1 DATPGGYPD
10 SVQISFNGIK
20 TIDRVVVYTL
30 QDNYNAPVEPSD
42 TLTFTAYGVRD
53 FYVEGLAGSSWIALG
68 AAVSGNNLVKRTV
81 SFPATSVSAIRVTIT
96 NALASY
102 SRLTE
107 IEAWGTSGASAPVST
122 VTTLSGAPNPGT
134 VGASITLSASV
145 SGNNAS
151 GSVTFTENG
160 APIGCASATLAAGTP
175 SSASCSISTLAA
187 GTHNIV
193 ANYSGDA
200 ANLASASAPLAQV
213 INAAQPNGINV
224 ALAANGGVASAS
236 SSYGSGFLASALN
249 NNERAGAG
257 WG

>member
-102 SRLTE
+102 ARLTE
-107 IEAWGTSGASAPVST
+107 IEAWGTDAPTPAVTLQPVASGLAAPVD
-122 VTTLSGAPNPGT
+122 
-134 VGASITLSASV
+134 ITH
-145 SGNNAS
+145 
-151 GSVTFTENG
+151 
-160 APIGCASATLAAGTP
+160 AG
-175 SSASCSISTLAA
+175 
-187 GTHNIV
+187 
-193 ANYSGDA
+193 D
-200 ANLASASAPLAQV
+200 
-213 INAAQPNGINV
+213 
-224 ALAANGGVASAS
+224 
-236 SSYGSGFLASALN
+236 GSGRLFVV
-249 NNERAGAG
+249 EQGGRIRIV
-257 WG
+257 